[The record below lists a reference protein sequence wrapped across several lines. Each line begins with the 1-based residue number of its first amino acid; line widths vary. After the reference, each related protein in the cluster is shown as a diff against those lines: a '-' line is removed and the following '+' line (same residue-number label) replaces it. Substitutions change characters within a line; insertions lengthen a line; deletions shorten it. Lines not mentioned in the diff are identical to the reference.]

1 MFVNAEWLACLP
13 GCSPDYLR
21 LGVEKLDLRVVPV
34 SLSLFFFFLLPH
46 TALCTPDH
54 AQTYLKLAWWQGK
67 AGERKNVWREG
78 GLVLFH
84 SHLHSGFSCLFQ
96 PPPAETF
103 SAA

>member
-1 MFVNAEWLACLP
+1 M
-13 GCSPDYLR
+13 
-21 LGVEKLDLRVVPV
+21 EKLDLRVVPA
-34 SLSLFFFFLLPH
+34 FFFFLPSH

-54 AQTYLKLAWWQGK
+54 AQAYLKLAWWQGK
-67 AGERKNVWREG
+67 LERGRNVRREG

-84 SHLHSGFSCLFQ
+84 SHLHSGFSCLFL